1 MHGFFVFFFHGG
13 NSFIFKT
20 CRDAK
25 LPNGA
30 ITHSPFCRSAMCVCV
45 CCVITVRF
53 WIKYTPWK
61 NQGPSSASHTHKA
74 WWWCQF
80 TFQVHRLCCYTI
92 ILALPWSGVHT
103 VLRGL
108 CRLAQAITA
117 FGLPWHVLTCSTNTK
132 CSLSLLTVHW
142 LQADTLWLLHR
153 LCAVIT
159 VCTKAGPKCLSWKCL
174 FFVMDTVRTCA
185 IGGQGWSG
193 PKCIAVLYLH
203 IAEAC
208 LKIWFSLT
216 APIGWCGR
224 LSVHES
230 SYMDPC
236 WSWSFLMVT
245 RHPAIYTLIP
255 CTIQKYVLLRC
266 G

>member
-1 MHGFFVFFFHGG
+1 MTDRLSVSAKIFLAPLPGKCMFFFHGG

-25 LPNGA
+25 LPNSA
-30 ITHSPFCRSAMCVCV
+30 ITHSPFYQSAVCV
-45 CCVITVRF
+45 LCNYCTLLNKIHTLEKSRSFLCVT
-53 WIKYTPWK
+53 
-61 NQGPSSASHTHKA
+61 HTHKA

-132 CSLSLLTVHW
+132 CSLSLLTVHL

-159 VCTKAGPKCLSWKCL
+159 VRTKAGPKCLLWKCL
-174 FFVMDTVRTCA
+174 FLCYGHCKDLCLW
-185 IGGQGWSG
+185 WSRVER
-193 PKCIAVLYLH
+193 A
-203 IAEAC
+203 
-208 LKIWFSLT
+208 
-216 APIGWCGR
+216 
-224 LSVHES
+224 
-230 SYMDPC
+230 
-236 WSWSFLMVT
+236 
-245 RHPAIYTLIP
+245 
-255 CTIQKYVLLRC
+255 
-266 G
+266 